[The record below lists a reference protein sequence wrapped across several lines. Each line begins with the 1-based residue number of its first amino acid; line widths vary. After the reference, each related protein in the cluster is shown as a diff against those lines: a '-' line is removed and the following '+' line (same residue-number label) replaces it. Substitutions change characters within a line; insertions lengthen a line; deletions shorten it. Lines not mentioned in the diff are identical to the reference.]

1 MPFVLLSLAAV
12 ALAAGLIVLWLDQRQ
27 RAALSAGDPADNAA
41 TDTADD
47 AAVDPAAPESVA
59 DGVADS
65 AAADATHDASNPE
78 PEVVQESEFTPEPEP
93 VVEHHPEPS
102 DEPVAEPKEPEE
114 TEETKE
120 PAAEPEDFT
129 EPQAA
134 APSFAARAERAKYF
148 VPGSARRERKAFGQQ
163 RGWEYAKHD
172 SYLADEWSRGAAA
185 RGQEPRD
192 IVAGNFRGHE
202 TLLFDMG
209 TIPVMAMRT
218 GAASDI
224 VVDFRRAGEKRPGE
238 TVDNSSEDLVY
249 VREEEGFEV
258 FASDAGVGQRL
269 IDPRVSA
276 ALHRLPAA
284 VTAVW
289 MEGEWV
295 LAQTT
300 KHARSAEWEELLEP
314 LALLADAARVLPPR
328 SEATQVLRVDELD
341 PSRDIPQPP
350 QPEPTGPTAVPDRDD
365 SLDAP
370 TIQRPTEPV
379 VMPSR
384 STSEARGTIDHSS
397 LGADEVDAIAD
408 GHERPT
414 HENNQ
419 ARLPRRFDGGSSIF
433 D

>member
-1 MPFVLLSLAAV
+1 MPFVLLSLAAL

-27 RAALSAGDPADNAA
+27 RAAHSAGDAA
-41 TDTADD
+41 TDTVTDTDASADVIATDSADGAAD
-47 AAVDPAAPESVA
+47 AAAPESAEPEAEPVHA
-59 DGVADS
+59 EE
-65 AAADATHDASNPE
+65 PE
-78 PEVVQESEFTPEPEP
+78 PTVEPAIATEPETTPEPE
-93 VVEHHPEPS
+93 
-102 DEPVAEPKEPEE
+102 AEPAVEASA
-114 TEETKE
+114 E
-120 PAAEPEDFT
+120 PAPAH
-129 EPQAA
+129 
-134 APSFAARAERAKYF
+134 SFAERAERARHL

-163 RGWEYAKHD
+163 RGWEYIKHD
-172 SYLADEWSRGAAA
+172 SYLADEWTRGAAA

-192 IVAGNFRGHE
+192 IVAGSVRGHE

-209 TIPVMAMRT
+209 SIPVMAMRT

-224 VVDFRRAGEKRPGE
+224 VVDFRRAGEE
-238 TVDNSSEDLVY
+238 AENHSEDLVY

-258 FASDAGVGQRL
+258 FATDAGVGQRL
-269 IDPRVSA
+269 IDARVTD
-276 ALHRLPAA
+276 ALSRLPAE

-289 MEGEWV
+289 MEGEWA

-300 KHARSAEWEELLEP
+300 RQARSAEWEALLEP
-314 LALLADAARVLPPR
+314 LATLADSARVLPPR
-328 SEATQVLRVDELD
+328 SEAAQVLRVDELD
-341 PSRDIPQPP
+341 PSRDIPEPP

-365 SLDAP
+365 SLDTP

-384 STSEARGTIDHSS
+384 TTSEARGTIDHSS

-408 GHERPT
+408 GHEHPAP
-414 HENNQ
+414 ENNQ

>member
-1 MPFVLLSLAAV
+1 MMPFVLLSLAAL

-27 RAALSAGDPADNAA
+27 RAAHSAGDAA
-41 TDTADD
+41 TDTVTDTDASADVIATDSADGAAD
-47 AAVDPAAPESVA
+47 AAAPESA
-59 DGVADS
+59 
-65 AAADATHDASNPE
+65 
-78 PEVVQESEFTPEPEP
+78 
-93 VVEHHPEPS
+93 
-102 DEPVAEPKEPEE
+102 EPVAEPVHAEEPEP
-114 TEETKE
+114 TVE
-120 PAAEPEDFT
+120 PAVATEPEPGPESEAEQAVEAT
-129 EPQAA
+129 PEP
-134 APSFAARAERAKYF
+134 APAHSFAERAERARHL

-163 RGWEYAKHD
+163 RGWEYIKHD
-172 SYLADEWSRGAAA
+172 SYLADEWTRGAAA

-192 IVAGNFRGHE
+192 IVAGSVRGHE

-209 TIPVMAMRT
+209 SIPVMAMRT

-224 VVDFRRAGEKRPGE
+224 VVDFRRAGEE
-238 TVDNSSEDLVY
+238 AENHSEDLVY

-258 FASDAGVGQRL
+258 FATDAGVGQRL
-269 IDPRVSA
+269 IDARVTD
-276 ALHRLPAA
+276 ALRRLPAE

-289 MEGEWV
+289 MEGEWA

-300 KHARSAEWEELLEP
+300 RQARSAEWEALLEP
-314 LALLADAARVLPPR
+314 LATLADSARVLPPR
-328 SEATQVLRVDELD
+328 SEAAQVLRVDELD
-341 PSRDIPQPP
+341 PSRDIPEPP

-365 SLDAP
+365 SLDTP

-384 STSEARGTIDHSS
+384 TTSEARGTIDHSS

-408 GHERPT
+408 GHEHPAP
-414 HENNQ
+414 ENNQ

>member
-12 ALAAGLIVLWLDQRQ
+12 ALVAGLIVLWLDQRQ
-27 RAALSAGDPADNAA
+27 RRAALSAGDPADSAVA
-41 TDTADD
+41 DTADD
-47 AAVDPAAPESVA
+47 AAVDAEPVVS
-59 DGVADS
+59 
-65 AAADATHDASNPE
+65 TPE
-78 PEVVQESEFTPEPEP
+78 PEVVQEPESTAEPEP
-93 VVEHHPEPS
+93 VVEYNPEPS
-102 DEPVAEPKEPEE
+102 DEPVAEPNEPKEPEE
-114 TEETKE
+114 LT
-120 PAAEPEDFT
+120 AEPNELT

-134 APSFAARAERAKYF
+134 APSFAERAERAKYF

-224 VVDFRRAGEKRPGE
+224 VVDFRRAGE

-269 IDPRVSA
+269 IDPRVST
-276 ALHRLPAA
+276 ALHRLPTA

-314 LALLADAARVLPPR
+314 LSLLADAARVLPPR

-408 GHERPT
+408 GREHPT
-414 HENNQ
+414 PEDNQ

>member
-1 MPFVLLSLAAV
+1 MMPFVLLSLAAL

-27 RAALSAGDPADNAA
+27 RAAHSAGDAA
-41 TDTADD
+41 PDTLTDTGASADAIAADSADGAAD
-47 AAVDPAAPESVA
+47 AAAPE
-59 DGVADS
+59 
-65 AAADATHDASNPE
+65 AAEPE
-78 PEVVQESEFTPEPEP
+78 PAEPEATAEAYSEPEAEPVHAEEPEPTVEPAIATEPETTPEPE
-93 VVEHHPEPS
+93 
-102 DEPVAEPKEPEE
+102 AEPAVEASA
-114 TEETKE
+114 E
-120 PAAEPEDFT
+120 PAPAH
-129 EPQAA
+129 
-134 APSFAARAERAKYF
+134 SFAERAERARHL

-163 RGWEYAKHD
+163 RGWEYIKHD
-172 SYLADEWSRGAAA
+172 SYLADEWTRGAAA

-192 IVAGNFRGHE
+192 IVAGSVRGHE

-209 TIPVMAMRT
+209 SIPVMAMRT

-224 VVDFRRAGEKRPGE
+224 VVDFRRAGEE
-238 TVDNSSEDLVY
+238 AENHSEDLVY

-258 FASDAGVGQRL
+258 FATDAGVGQRL
-269 IDPRVSA
+269 IDARVTD
-276 ALHRLPAA
+276 ALRRLPAE

-289 MEGEWV
+289 MEGEWA

-300 KHARSAEWEELLEP
+300 RQARSAEWEALLEP
-314 LALLADAARVLPPR
+314 LATLADSARVLPPR
-328 SEATQVLRVDELD
+328 SEAAQVLRVDELD
-341 PSRDIPQPP
+341 PSRDIPEPP

-365 SLDAP
+365 SLDTP

-384 STSEARGTIDHSS
+384 TTSEARGTIDHSS

-408 GHERPT
+408 GHEHPAP
-414 HENNQ
+414 ENNQ

>member
-12 ALAAGLIVLWLDQRQ
+12 ALVAGLIVLWLDQRQ
-27 RAALSAGDPADNAA
+27 RAALSAGDPADSAVA
-41 TDTADD
+41 DTADD
-47 AAVDPAAPESVA
+47 AAVDAEPVVS
-59 DGVADS
+59 
-65 AAADATHDASNPE
+65 TPE
-78 PEVVQESEFTPEPEP
+78 PEVVQEPESTAEPEP
-93 VVEHHPEPS
+93 VVEYNPEPS
-102 DEPVAEPKEPEE
+102 DEPVAEPNEPKEPEE
-114 TEETKE
+114 LT
-120 PAAEPEDFT
+120 AEPNELT

-134 APSFAARAERAKYF
+134 APSFAERAERAKYF

-224 VVDFRRAGEKRPGE
+224 VVDFRRAGE

-269 IDPRVSA
+269 IDPRVST
-276 ALHRLPAA
+276 ALHRLPTA

-314 LALLADAARVLPPR
+314 LSLLADAARVLPPR

-408 GHERPT
+408 GREHPT
-414 HENNQ
+414 PEDNQ

>member
-41 TDTADD
+41 ADTADD
-47 AAVDPAAPESVA
+47 AAADTAGNAAVDA
-59 DGVADS
+59 
-65 AAADATHDASNPE
+65 E
-78 PEVVQESEFTPEPEP
+78 PVVSTPEPELTAEPEP
-93 VVEHHPEPS
+93 VAEHNVEPS
-102 DEPVAEPKEPEE
+102 DEPVAEPNEPEE
-114 TEETKE
+114 PEELT
-120 PAAEPEDFT
+120 AEPNELT

-134 APSFAARAERAKYF
+134 SRSFAERAERAKYF

-185 RGQEPRD
+185 RGQEPR
-192 IVAGNFRGHE
+192 
-202 TLLFDMG
+202 G

-224 VVDFRRAGEKRPGE
+224 VVDFRRAGE
-238 TVDNSSEDLVY
+238 TVDNPSEDLVY

-300 KHARSAEWEELLEP
+300 KHARSAEWEEMLEP

-370 TIQRPTEPV
+370 TIQRPAEPV

-408 GHERPT
+408 GREHPT

>member
-1 MPFVLLSLAAV
+1 MMPFVLLSLAAL

-27 RAALSAGDPADNAA
+27 RAAHSAGDAA
-41 TDTADD
+41 TDTVTDTDASADVIATDSADGAAD
-47 AAVDPAAPESVA
+47 AAAPESAEPEAEPVHA
-59 DGVADS
+59 EE
-65 AAADATHDASNPE
+65 PE
-78 PEVVQESEFTPEPEP
+78 PTVEPAIATEPETTPEPE
-93 VVEHHPEPS
+93 
-102 DEPVAEPKEPEE
+102 AEPAVEASA
-114 TEETKE
+114 E
-120 PAAEPEDFT
+120 PAPAH
-129 EPQAA
+129 
-134 APSFAARAERAKYF
+134 SFAERAERARHL

-163 RGWEYAKHD
+163 RGWEYIKHD
-172 SYLADEWSRGAAA
+172 SYLADEWTRGAAA

-192 IVAGNFRGHE
+192 IVAGSVRGHE

-209 TIPVMAMRT
+209 SIPVMAMRT

-224 VVDFRRAGEKRPGE
+224 VVDFRRAGEE
-238 TVDNSSEDLVY
+238 AENHSEDLVY

-258 FASDAGVGQRL
+258 FATDAGVGQRL
-269 IDPRVSA
+269 IDARVTD
-276 ALHRLPAA
+276 ALRRLPAE

-289 MEGEWV
+289 MEGEWA

-300 KHARSAEWEELLEP
+300 RQARSAEWEALLEP
-314 LALLADAARVLPPR
+314 LATLADSARVLPPR
-328 SEATQVLRVDELD
+328 SEAAQVLRVDELD
-341 PSRDIPQPP
+341 PSRDIPEPP

-365 SLDAP
+365 SLDTP

-384 STSEARGTIDHSS
+384 TTSEARGTIDHSS

-408 GHERPT
+408 GHEHPAP
-414 HENNQ
+414 ENNQ

>member
-1 MPFVLLSLAAV
+1 MPFVLLSLAAL

-27 RAALSAGDPADNAA
+27 RAAHSAGDAA
-41 TDTADD
+41 TDTVTDTDASADVIATDSADGAAD
-47 AAVDPAAPESVA
+47 AAAPESAEPEAEPVHA
-59 DGVADS
+59 EE
-65 AAADATHDASNPE
+65 PE
-78 PEVVQESEFTPEPEP
+78 PTVEPAIATEPETTPEPE
-93 VVEHHPEPS
+93 
-102 DEPVAEPKEPEE
+102 AEPAVEASA
-114 TEETKE
+114 E
-120 PAAEPEDFT
+120 PAPAH
-129 EPQAA
+129 
-134 APSFAARAERAKYF
+134 SFAERAERARHL

-163 RGWEYAKHD
+163 RGWEYIKHD
-172 SYLADEWSRGAAA
+172 SYLADEWTRGAAA

-192 IVAGNFRGHE
+192 IVAGSVRGHE

-209 TIPVMAMRT
+209 SIPVMAMRT

-224 VVDFRRAGEKRPGE
+224 VVDFRRAGEE
-238 TVDNSSEDLVY
+238 AENHSEDLVY

-258 FASDAGVGQRL
+258 FATDAGVGQRL
-269 IDPRVSA
+269 IDARVTD
-276 ALHRLPAA
+276 ALSRLPAE

-289 MEGEWV
+289 MEGEWA

-300 KHARSAEWEELLEP
+300 RQARSAEWEELLEP
-314 LALLADAARVLPPR
+314 LATLADSARVLPPR
-328 SEATQVLRVDELD
+328 SEAAQVLRVDELD
-341 PSRDIPQPP
+341 PSRDIPEPP

-365 SLDAP
+365 SLDTP

-384 STSEARGTIDHSS
+384 TTSEARGTIDHSS

-408 GHERPT
+408 GHEHPAP
-414 HENNQ
+414 ENNQ

>member
-12 ALAAGLIVLWLDQRQ
+12 ALVAGLIVLWLDQRQ
-27 RAALSAGDPADNAA
+27 RATLSADENVADEPTAA
-41 TDTADD
+41 EDT
-47 AAVDPAAPESVA
+47 AAPELT
-59 DGVADS
+59 ADS
-65 AAADATHDASNPE
+65 PAEPALAEDPEPAPEPDIITEAESE
-78 PEVVQESEFTPEPEP
+78 PEVEP
-93 VVEHHPEPS
+93 VTEPTA
-102 DEPVAEPKEPEE
+102 DAAE
-114 TEETKE
+114 E
-120 PAAEPEDFT
+120 PAAEPIEEPATESDEPA
-129 EPQAA
+129 EPQPA
-134 APSFAARAERAKYF
+134 APSFAERAERAKYL

-163 RGWEYAKHD
+163 RGWEYLKHD
-172 SYLADEWSRGAAA
+172 SYLADEWTRGAAA
-185 RGQEPRD
+185 RGYEPRD
-192 IVAGNFRGHE
+192 IVAGTVRGHE

-209 TIPVMAMRT
+209 AIPVMAMRT

-224 VVDFRRAGEKRPGE
+224 VVDFRRAGEE
-238 TVDNSSEDLVY
+238 IENLSEDLLY

-258 FASDAGVGQRL
+258 FASDAGVGQRF
-269 IDPRVSA
+269 IDTRVST
-276 ALHRLPAA
+276 ALNHLPAA

-289 MEGEWV
+289 LEGEWV

-300 KHARSAEWEELLEP
+300 RQARSAEWEELLEP
-314 LALLADAARVLPPR
+314 LSLLADSARVLPPR
-328 SEATQVLRVDELD
+328 SEAAQVLRVDELD
-341 PSRDIPQPP
+341 PSRDIPEPP

-365 SLDAP
+365 SLNAP

-384 STSEARGTIDHSS
+384 TTSEARGTIDHSS

>member
-27 RAALSAGDPADNAA
+27 RAALSADENVADETTTAA
-41 TDTADD
+41 DT
-47 AAVDPAAPESVA
+47 AAPELT
-59 DGVADS
+59 ADS
-65 AAADATHDASNPE
+65 PSESALAEEPE
-78 PEVVQESEFTPEPEP
+78 PAPEPDIITEPEPEP
-93 VVEHHPEPS
+93 VAEP
-102 DEPVAEPKEPEE
+102 DPVAEPATEPTADAAE
-114 TEETKE
+114 E
-120 PAAEPEDFT
+120 PAAAEPSEEPAA

-134 APSFAARAERAKYF
+134 APSFAERAERAKYL

-163 RGWEYAKHD
+163 RGWEYLKHD
-172 SYLADEWSRGAAA
+172 SYLADEWTRGAAA
-185 RGQEPRD
+185 RGHEPRD
-192 IVAGNFRGHE
+192 IVAGTVRGHE

-209 TIPVMAMRT
+209 AIPVMAMRT

-224 VVDFRRAGEKRPGE
+224 VVDFRRAGEE
-238 TVDNSSEDLVY
+238 IENLSEDLLY

-258 FASDAGVGQRL
+258 FSSDAGVGQRF
-269 IDPRVSA
+269 IDTRVST
-276 ALHRLPAA
+276 ALNHLPAA

-289 MEGEWV
+289 LEGEWV

-300 KHARSAEWEELLEP
+300 RQTRSAEWEELLEP
-314 LALLADAARVLPPR
+314 LSLLADAARVLPPR
-328 SEATQVLRVDELD
+328 SEAAQVLRVDELD
-341 PSRDIPQPP
+341 PSRDIPEPP

-384 STSEARGTIDHSS
+384 TTSEARGTIDHSS

>member
-1 MPFVLLSLAAV
+1 M
-12 ALAAGLIVLWLDQRQ
+12 
-27 RAALSAGDPADNAA
+27 
-41 TDTADD
+41 
-47 AAVDPAAPESVA
+47 
-59 DGVADS
+59 
-65 AAADATHDASNPE
+65 
-78 PEVVQESEFTPEPEP
+78 
-93 VVEHHPEPS
+93 
-102 DEPVAEPKEPEE
+102 
-114 TEETKE
+114 
-120 PAAEPEDFT
+120 
-129 EPQAA
+129 
-134 APSFAARAERAKYF
+134 
-148 VPGSARRERKAFGQQ
+148 PGSARRERKAFGQQ

-192 IVAGNFRGHE
+192 IVAGNFRNHE

-224 VVDFRRAGEKRPGE
+224 VVDFRRAGEKRAGE

-276 ALHRLPAA
+276 ALHRLPTA

-408 GHERPT
+408 GREHPT
-414 HENNQ
+414 PEDNQ

>member
-1 MPFVLLSLAAV
+1 MMPFVLLSLAAL

-27 RAALSAGDPADNAA
+27 RAAHSAGDAA
-41 TDTADD
+41 TDTVTDTDASADVIATDSADGAAD
-47 AAVDPAAPESVA
+47 AAAPESAEPEAEPVLA
-59 DGVADS
+59 EE
-65 AAADATHDASNPE
+65 PE
-78 PEVVQESEFTPEPEP
+78 PTVEPAIASEPETTPEPE
-93 VVEHHPEPS
+93 
-102 DEPVAEPKEPEE
+102 AEPAVEASA
-114 TEETKE
+114 E
-120 PAAEPEDFT
+120 PAPAH
-129 EPQAA
+129 
-134 APSFAARAERAKYF
+134 SFAERAERARHL

-163 RGWEYAKHD
+163 RGWEYIKHD
-172 SYLADEWSRGAAA
+172 SYLADEWTRGAAA

-192 IVAGNFRGHE
+192 IVAGSVRGHE

-209 TIPVMAMRT
+209 SIPVMAMRT

-224 VVDFRRAGEKRPGE
+224 VVDFRRAGEE
-238 TVDNSSEDLVY
+238 AENHSEDLVY

-258 FASDAGVGQRL
+258 FATDAGVGQRL
-269 IDPRVSA
+269 IDARVTD
-276 ALHRLPAA
+276 ALSRLPAE

-289 MEGEWV
+289 MEGEWA

-300 KHARSAEWEELLEP
+300 RQARSAEWEELLEP
-314 LALLADAARVLPPR
+314 LATLADSARVLPPR
-328 SEATQVLRVDELD
+328 SEAAQVLRVDELD
-341 PSRDIPQPP
+341 PSRDIPEPP

-365 SLDAP
+365 SLDTP

-384 STSEARGTIDHSS
+384 TTSEARGTIDHSS

-408 GHERPT
+408 GHEHPAP
-414 HENNQ
+414 ENNQ

>member
-1 MPFVLLSLAAV
+1 MMPFVLLSLAAL

-27 RAALSAGDPADNAA
+27 RAAHSAGDAA
-41 TDTADD
+41 TDTVTDTDASADVIATDSADGAAD
-47 AAVDPAAPESVA
+47 AAAPESAEPEAEPVHA
-59 DGVADS
+59 EE
-65 AAADATHDASNPE
+65 PE
-78 PEVVQESEFTPEPEP
+78 PTVEPAIATEPETTPEPE
-93 VVEHHPEPS
+93 
-102 DEPVAEPKEPEE
+102 AEPAVEASA
-114 TEETKE
+114 E
-120 PAAEPEDFT
+120 PAPAH
-129 EPQAA
+129 
-134 APSFAARAERAKYF
+134 SFAERAERARHL

-163 RGWEYAKHD
+163 RGWEYIKHD
-172 SYLADEWSRGAAA
+172 SYLADEWTRGAAA

-192 IVAGNFRGHE
+192 IVAGSVRGHE

-209 TIPVMAMRT
+209 SIPVMAMRT

-224 VVDFRRAGEKRPGE
+224 VVDFRRAGEE
-238 TVDNSSEDLVY
+238 AENHSEDLVY

-258 FASDAGVGQRL
+258 FATDAGVGQRL
-269 IDPRVSA
+269 IDARVTD
-276 ALHRLPAA
+276 ALSRLPAE

-289 MEGEWV
+289 MEGEWA

-300 KHARSAEWEELLEP
+300 RQARSAEWEALLEP
-314 LALLADAARVLPPR
+314 LATLADSARVLPPR
-328 SEATQVLRVDELD
+328 SEAAQVLRVDELD
-341 PSRDIPQPP
+341 PSRDIPEPP

-365 SLDAP
+365 SLDTP

-384 STSEARGTIDHSS
+384 TTSEARGTIDHSS

-408 GHERPT
+408 GHEHPAP
-414 HENNQ
+414 ENNQ

>member
-12 ALAAGLIVLWLDQRQ
+12 ALAAGLIVLWLDHRQ
-27 RAALSAGDPADNAA
+27 RAALSADETTTAAD
-41 TDTADD
+41 T
-47 AAVDPAAPESVA
+47 AAPELT
-59 DGVADS
+59 ADS
-65 AAADATHDASNPE
+65 PSEPALAEEPE
-78 PEVVQESEFTPEPEP
+78 PAPEPDIITEPEPEP
-93 VVEHHPEPS
+93 VAEP
-102 DEPVAEPKEPEE
+102 DPVAEPATEPTADAAE
-114 TEETKE
+114 E
-120 PAAEPEDFT
+120 PAAAEPSEEPAA

-134 APSFAARAERAKYF
+134 APSFAERAERAKYL

-163 RGWEYAKHD
+163 RGWEYLKHD
-172 SYLADEWSRGAAA
+172 SYLADEWTRGAAA
-185 RGQEPRD
+185 RGHEPRD
-192 IVAGNFRGHE
+192 IVAGTVRGHE

-209 TIPVMAMRT
+209 AIPVMAMRS

-224 VVDFRRAGEKRPGE
+224 VVDFRRAGEE
-238 TVDNSSEDLVY
+238 IENLSEDLLY

-258 FASDAGVGQRL
+258 FSSDAGVGQRF
-269 IDPRVSA
+269 IDTRVST
-276 ALHRLPAA
+276 ALNHLPAA

-289 MEGEWV
+289 LEGEWV

-300 KHARSAEWEELLEP
+300 RQARSAEWEELLEP
-314 LALLADAARVLPPR
+314 LSLLADAARVLPPR
-328 SEATQVLRVDELD
+328 SEAAQVLRVDELD
-341 PSRDIPQPP
+341 PSRDIPEPP

-384 STSEARGTIDHSS
+384 TTSEARGTIDHSS

>member
-1 MPFVLLSLAAV
+1 MMPFVLLSLAAL
-12 ALAAGLIVLWLDQRQ
+12 ALAAGVIVLWLDQRH
-27 RAALSAGDPADNAA
+27 RAAHSADDAA
-41 TDTADD
+41 TDTVTDTDASADAI
-47 AAVDPAAPESVA
+47 AADSADGAAPE
-59 DGVADS
+59 
-65 AAADATHDASNPE
+65 AAQPEAAQPEATE
-78 PEVVQESEFTPEPEP
+78 PELEPELAEEPEP
-93 VVEHHPEPS
+93 TV
-102 DEPVAEPKEPEE
+102 EPVI
-114 TEETKE
+114 
-120 PAAEPEDFT
+120 AAEPET
-129 EPQAA
+129 APEPEAEQAVEETPEP
-134 APSFAARAERAKYF
+134 APAHSFAERAERARHL

-163 RGWEYAKHD
+163 HGWEYIKHD
-172 SYLADEWSRGAAA
+172 SYLADEWTRGAAA

-192 IVAGNFRGHE
+192 IVVGSVRGHE

-209 TIPVMAMRT
+209 STPVMAMRT

-224 VVDFRRAGEKRPGE
+224 VVDFRRAGEEAENR
-238 TVDNSSEDLVY
+238 SEDLVY

-258 FASDAGVGQRL
+258 FATDAGVGQRL
-269 IDPRVSA
+269 IDARVTD
-276 ALHRLPAA
+276 ALSRLPAA

-289 MEGEWV
+289 MEGEWA

-300 KHARSAEWEELLEP
+300 RQARSAEWEALLEP
-314 LALLADAARVLPPR
+314 LATLADSARVLPPR

-365 SLDAP
+365 SLDTP

-384 STSEARGTIDHSS
+384 TTSEARGTIDHSS

>member
-12 ALAAGLIVLWLDQRQ
+12 ALAAGLIVLWLDKRQ
-27 RAALSAGDPADNAA
+27 RTALSADENVAAAADGDEAIDTAAPASAA
-41 TDTADD
+41 EDAAGPTDTA
-47 AAVDPAAPESVA
+47 ALNAEPAA
-59 DGVADS
+59 S
-65 AAADATHDASNPE
+65 APE
-78 PEVVQESEFTPEPEP
+78 PELEQEPELIT
-93 VVEHHPEPS
+93 EP
-102 DEPVAEPKEPEE
+102 EPVAEPTME
-114 TEETKE
+114 TSEE
-120 PAAEPEDFT
+120 PATDEDEPAEAQP
-129 EPQAA
+129 A
-134 APSFAARAERAKYF
+134 APSFAQRAERTKYF

-163 RGWEYAKHD
+163 RGWEYVKHD
-172 SYLADEWSRGAAA
+172 SYLADEWTRGAAA
-185 RGQEPRD
+185 RGHEPRD
-192 IVAGNFRGHE
+192 IVAGTVHGHE

-209 TIPVMAMRT
+209 AIPVMAMRT

-224 VVDFRRAGEKRPGE
+224 VVDFRRAGEE
-238 TVDNSSEDLVY
+238 MENVSEDLLY
-249 VREEEGFEV
+249 VREQEGFEV
-258 FASDAGVGQRL
+258 FASDAGVGQRF
-269 IDPRVSA
+269 IDARVSA
-276 ALHRLPAA
+276 ALSHLPAE

-300 KHARSAEWEELLEP
+300 RQARSAEWEELLEP
-314 LALLADAARVLPPR
+314 LSLLADSARVLPPR

-350 QPEPTGPTAVPDRDD
+350 QPEPTGPTVVPDRDA

-384 STSEARGTIDHSS
+384 TTSEARGTVDHSS

>member
-1 MPFVLLSLAAV
+1 MMPFVLLSLAAL

-27 RAALSAGDPADNAA
+27 RAAHSAGDAA
-41 TDTADD
+41 TDTVTDTDASADVIATDSADGAAD
-47 AAVDPAAPESVA
+47 AAAPESAEPEAEPVHA
-59 DGVADS
+59 EE
-65 AAADATHDASNPE
+65 PE
-78 PEVVQESEFTPEPEP
+78 PTVEPAIATELETTPEPE
-93 VVEHHPEPS
+93 
-102 DEPVAEPKEPEE
+102 AEPAVEASA
-114 TEETKE
+114 E
-120 PAAEPEDFT
+120 PAPAH
-129 EPQAA
+129 
-134 APSFAARAERAKYF
+134 SFAERAERARHL

-163 RGWEYAKHD
+163 RGWEYIKHD
-172 SYLADEWSRGAAA
+172 SYLADEWTRGAAA

-192 IVAGNFRGHE
+192 IVAGSVRGHE

-209 TIPVMAMRT
+209 SIPVMAMRT

-224 VVDFRRAGEKRPGE
+224 VVDFRRAGEE
-238 TVDNSSEDLVY
+238 AENHSEDLVY

-258 FASDAGVGQRL
+258 FATDAGVGQRL
-269 IDPRVSA
+269 IDARVID
-276 ALHRLPAA
+276 ALSRLPAA

-289 MEGEWV
+289 MEGEWA

-300 KHARSAEWEELLEP
+300 RQARSVEWEALLEP
-314 LALLADAARVLPPR
+314 LATLADSARVLPPR
-328 SEATQVLRVDELD
+328 SEAAQVLRVDELD
-341 PSRDIPQPP
+341 PSRDIPEPP

-365 SLDAP
+365 SFDTP

-384 STSEARGTIDHSS
+384 TTSEARGTIDHSS

-408 GHERPT
+408 GHEHPAP
-414 HENNQ
+414 ENNQ

>member
-47 AAVDPAAPESVA
+47 AAVDAKPVA
-59 DGVADS
+59 S
-65 AAADATHDASNPE
+65 
-78 PEVVQESEFTPEPEP
+78 TPEPELTA
-93 VVEHHPEPS
+93 EPEPVAEHNVEPF
-102 DEPVAEPKEPEE
+102 DEPVAEPNEPEE
-114 TEETKE
+114 PE
-120 PAAEPEDFT
+120 EPEELTAESNELT

-134 APSFAARAERAKYF
+134 ARSFAERAERAKYF

-192 IVAGNFRGHE
+192 IVAGNFRNHE

-224 VVDFRRAGEKRPGE
+224 VVDFRRAGEKRAGE

-276 ALHRLPAA
+276 ALHRLPTA

-408 GHERPT
+408 GREHPT
-414 HENNQ
+414 PEDNQ

>member
-12 ALAAGLIVLWLDQRQ
+12 ALVAGLIVLWLDHRQ
-27 RAALSAGDPADNAA
+27 RAALSADETTTAAD
-41 TDTADD
+41 T
-47 AAVDPAAPESVA
+47 AAPELTP
-59 DGVADS
+59 DS
-65 AAADATHDASNPE
+65 PSEPALAEEPE
-78 PEVVQESEFTPEPEP
+78 PAPEPDIITEPEPEP
-93 VVEHHPEPS
+93 V
-102 DEPVAEPKEPEE
+102 AEPATEPTADAAE
-114 TEETKE
+114 E
-120 PAAEPEDFT
+120 PAAAEPSEEPAA

-134 APSFAARAERAKYF
+134 APSFAERAERAKYL

-163 RGWEYAKHD
+163 RGWEYLKHD
-172 SYLADEWSRGAAA
+172 SYLADEWTRGAAA
-185 RGQEPRD
+185 RGHEPRD
-192 IVAGNFRGHE
+192 IVAGTVRGHE

-209 TIPVMAMRT
+209 AIPVMAMRT

-224 VVDFRRAGEKRPGE
+224 VVDFRRAGEE
-238 TVDNSSEDLVY
+238 IENLSEDLLY

-258 FASDAGVGQRL
+258 FASDAGVGQRF
-269 IDPRVSA
+269 IDTRVST
-276 ALHRLPAA
+276 ALNHLPAA

-289 MEGEWV
+289 LEGEWV

-300 KHARSAEWEELLEP
+300 RQARSAEWEELLEP
-314 LALLADAARVLPPR
+314 LSLLADAARVLPPR
-328 SEATQVLRVDELD
+328 SEAAQVLRVDELD
-341 PSRDIPQPP
+341 PSRDIPEPP

-384 STSEARGTIDHSS
+384 TTSEARGTIDHSS

>member
-12 ALAAGLIVLWLDQRQ
+12 ALVAGLIVLWLDQRQ
-27 RAALSAGDPADNAA
+27 RAAFSAGDPADNAA
-41 TDTADD
+41 ADPADD
-47 AAVDPAAPESVA
+47 AATDTAGNAAVDAEPVA
-59 DGVADS
+59 S
-65 AAADATHDASNPE
+65 
-78 PEVVQESEFTPEPEP
+78 TPEPELTAEPEP
-93 VVEHHPEPS
+93 VAEHNVEPS
-102 DEPVAEPKEPEE
+102 DEPVAEPNEPEE
-114 TEETKE
+114 PEEPEELT
-120 PAAEPEDFT
+120 AEPNELT

-134 APSFAARAERAKYF
+134 ARSFAERAERAKYF

-192 IVAGNFRGHE
+192 IVAGNFRNHE

-224 VVDFRRAGEKRPGE
+224 VVDFRRVGE
-238 TVDNSSEDLVY
+238 TVDNPSEDLVY

>member
-12 ALAAGLIVLWLDQRQ
+12 ALVAGLIVLWLDQRQ
-27 RAALSAGDPADNAA
+27 RAAHAADEN
-41 TDTADD
+41 
-47 AAVDPAAPESVA
+47 VA
-59 DGVADS
+59 DEPT
-65 AAADATHDASNPE
+65 AAADTAESELTADSPSEPALGEEPALAEDPE
-78 PEVVQESEFTPEPEP
+78 PAPEPDPITEPEPEP
-93 VVEHHPEPS
+93 V
-102 DEPVAEPKEPEE
+102 A
-114 TEETKE
+114 E
-120 PAAEPEDFT
+120 PAAEPTADAAEEPAAEPIAEAAA

-134 APSFAARAERAKYF
+134 APSFAERAERAKYF

-185 RGQEPRD
+185 HGQEPRD
-192 IVAGNFRGHE
+192 IVAGTVHGHE

-224 VVDFRRAGEKRPGE
+224 VVDFRRAGE
-238 TVDNSSEDLVY
+238 TVDNPSEDLVY
-249 VREEEGFEV
+249 VRDEEGFEV

-284 VTAVW
+284 VTAAW

-350 QPEPTGPTAVPDRDD
+350 QPEPTGPTAVPDRDE
-365 SLDAP
+365 SLGAP

-384 STSEARGTIDHSS
+384 STSEARGTLDHSS

-408 GHERPT
+408 GREHPT
-414 HENNQ
+414 PEDNQ

>member
-1 MPFVLLSLAAV
+1 MMPFVLLSLAAL

-27 RAALSAGDPADNAA
+27 RAAHSAGDAA
-41 TDTADD
+41 TDTVTDTDASADVIATDSADGAAD
-47 AAVDPAAPESVA
+47 AAAPESA
-59 DGVADS
+59 
-65 AAADATHDASNPE
+65 E
-78 PEVVQESEFTPEPEP
+78 PEAEPVHTEEPEP
-93 VVEHHPEPS
+93 TVEPVIASEPEP
-102 DEPVAEPKEPEE
+102 APESE
-114 TEETKE
+114 SE
-120 PAAEPEDFT
+120 PAVEAST
-129 EPQAA
+129 EP
-134 APSFAARAERAKYF
+134 APAHSFAERAERARHL

-163 RGWEYAKHD
+163 RGWEYIKHD
-172 SYLADEWSRGAAA
+172 SYLADEWTRGAAA

-192 IVAGNFRGHE
+192 IVAGSVRGHE

-209 TIPVMAMRT
+209 SIPVMAMRT

-224 VVDFRRAGEKRPGE
+224 VVDFRRAGEE
-238 TVDNSSEDLVY
+238 AENHSEDLVY

-258 FASDAGVGQRL
+258 FATDAGVGQRL
-269 IDPRVSA
+269 IDARVTD
-276 ALHRLPAA
+276 ALSRLPAE

-289 MEGEWV
+289 MEGEWA

-300 KHARSAEWEELLEP
+300 RQARSAEWEELLEP
-314 LALLADAARVLPPR
+314 LATLADSARVLPPR
-328 SEATQVLRVDELD
+328 SEAAQVLRVDELD
-341 PSRDIPQPP
+341 PSRDIPEPP

-365 SLDAP
+365 SLDTP

-384 STSEARGTIDHSS
+384 TTSEARGTIDHSS

-408 GHERPT
+408 GHEHPAP
-414 HENNQ
+414 ENNQ

>member
-47 AAVDPAAPESVA
+47 AAVDAKPVA
-59 DGVADS
+59 S
-65 AAADATHDASNPE
+65 
-78 PEVVQESEFTPEPEP
+78 TPEPELTA
-93 VVEHHPEPS
+93 EP
-102 DEPVAEPKEPEE
+102 EPVAEHNVEPFDEPGAEPNEPEE
-114 TEETKE
+114 PE
-120 PAAEPEDFT
+120 EPEELTAESNELT

-134 APSFAARAERAKYF
+134 ARSFAERAERAKYF

-192 IVAGNFRGHE
+192 IVAGNFRNHE

-224 VVDFRRAGEKRPGE
+224 VVDFRRAGEKRAGE

-276 ALHRLPAA
+276 ALHRLPTA

-408 GHERPT
+408 GREHPT
-414 HENNQ
+414 PEDNQ

>member
-1 MPFVLLSLAAV
+1 MMPFVLLSLAAL

-27 RAALSAGDPADNAA
+27 RAAHSAGDAA
-41 TDTADD
+41 TDTVTDTDASADVIATDSADGAAD
-47 AAVDPAAPESVA
+47 AAAPESA
-59 DGVADS
+59 
-65 AAADATHDASNPE
+65 
-78 PEVVQESEFTPEPEP
+78 
-93 VVEHHPEPS
+93 
-102 DEPVAEPKEPEE
+102 EPVAEPVHAEEPEP
-114 TEETKE
+114 TVE
-120 PAAEPEDFT
+120 PAIATEPETTPEPEAEPAVEASA
-129 EPQAA
+129 EP
-134 APSFAARAERAKYF
+134 APAHSFAERAERARHL

-163 RGWEYAKHD
+163 RGWEYIKHD
-172 SYLADEWSRGAAA
+172 SYLADEWTRGAAA

-192 IVAGNFRGHE
+192 IVAGSVRGHE

-209 TIPVMAMRT
+209 SIPVMAMRT

-224 VVDFRRAGEKRPGE
+224 VVDFRRAGEE
-238 TVDNSSEDLVY
+238 AENHSEDLVY

-258 FASDAGVGQRL
+258 FATDAGVGQRL
-269 IDPRVSA
+269 IDARVTD
-276 ALHRLPAA
+276 ALSRLPAE

-289 MEGEWV
+289 MEGEWA

-300 KHARSAEWEELLEP
+300 RQARSAEWEELLEP
-314 LALLADAARVLPPR
+314 LATLADSARVLPPR
-328 SEATQVLRVDELD
+328 SEAAQVLRVDELD
-341 PSRDIPQPP
+341 PSRDIPEPP

-365 SLDAP
+365 SLDTP

-384 STSEARGTIDHSS
+384 TTSEARGTIDHSS

-408 GHERPT
+408 GHEHPAP
-414 HENNQ
+414 ENNQ

>member
-1 MPFVLLSLAAV
+1 MMPFVLLSLAAL
-12 ALAAGLIVLWLDQRQ
+12 ALAAGVIVLWLDQRQ
-27 RAALSAGDPADNAA
+27 RVAHS
-41 TDTADD
+41 ADD
-47 AAVDPAAPESVA
+47 AATDIVTDTDASADAIAADSADGAADAAAPESAVPE
-59 DGVADS
+59 
-65 AAADATHDASNPE
+65 ATEPGLE
-78 PEVVQESEFTPEPEP
+78 PELAEELEPTVEP
-93 VVEHHPEPS
+93 VI
-102 DEPVAEPKEPEE
+102 
-114 TEETKE
+114 
-120 PAAEPEDFT
+120 AAEPESAP
-129 EPQAA
+129 EPEAEQAVEA
-134 APSFAARAERAKYF
+134 TPEPAPAHSFAERAERARHL
-148 VPGSARRERKAFGQQ
+148 VPGRARRERKAFGQQ
-163 RGWEYAKHD
+163 HGWEYIKHD
-172 SYLADEWSRGAAA
+172 SYLADEWTRGAAA

-192 IVAGNFRGHE
+192 IVAGSVRGHE

-209 TIPVMAMRT
+209 STPVMAMRT

-224 VVDFRRAGEKRPGE
+224 VVDFRRAGEE
-238 TVDNSSEDLVY
+238 AENHSEDLVY

-258 FASDAGVGQRL
+258 FATDAGVGQRL
-269 IDPRVSA
+269 IDARVTD
-276 ALHRLPAA
+276 ALSRLPAA

-289 MEGEWV
+289 MEGEWA
-295 LAQTT
+295 LAQTNRQ
-300 KHARSAEWEELLEP
+300 ARSAEWEALLEP
-314 LALLADAARVLPPR
+314 LATLADSARVLPPR

-341 PSRDIPQPP
+341 PSRDIPEPP

-365 SLDAP
+365 SLDTP

-384 STSEARGTIDHSS
+384 TTSEARGTIDHSS

>member
-1 MPFVLLSLAAV
+1 MMPFVLLSLAAL

-27 RAALSAGDPADNAA
+27 RAAHSAGDAA
-41 TDTADD
+41 TDTVTDTDASADVIATD
-47 AAVDPAAPESVA
+47 SA
-59 DGVADS
+59 DG
-65 AAADATHDASNPE
+65 AADAVAPEAAEPEAEPVHAEEPE
-78 PEVVQESEFTPEPEP
+78 PTVEPAIATEPETTPEPE
-93 VVEHHPEPS
+93 
-102 DEPVAEPKEPEE
+102 AEPAVEASA
-114 TEETKE
+114 E
-120 PAAEPEDFT
+120 PAPAH
-129 EPQAA
+129 
-134 APSFAARAERAKYF
+134 SFAERAERARHL

-163 RGWEYAKHD
+163 RGWEYIKHD
-172 SYLADEWSRGAAA
+172 SYLADEWTRGAAA

-192 IVAGNFRGHE
+192 IVAGSVRGHE

-209 TIPVMAMRT
+209 SIPVMAMRT

-224 VVDFRRAGEKRPGE
+224 VVDFRRAGEE
-238 TVDNSSEDLVY
+238 AENHSEDLVY

-258 FASDAGVGQRL
+258 FATDAGVGQRL
-269 IDPRVSA
+269 IDARVTD
-276 ALHRLPAA
+276 ALSRLPAE

-289 MEGEWV
+289 MEGEWA

-300 KHARSAEWEELLEP
+300 RQARSAEWEELLEP
-314 LALLADAARVLPPR
+314 LATLADSARVLPPR
-328 SEATQVLRVDELD
+328 SEAAQVLRVDELD
-341 PSRDIPQPP
+341 PSRDIPEPP

-365 SLDAP
+365 SLDTP

-384 STSEARGTIDHSS
+384 TTSEARGTIDHSS

-408 GHERPT
+408 GHEHPAP
-414 HENNQ
+414 ENNQ

>member
-1 MPFVLLSLAAV
+1 MMPFVLLSLAAL

-27 RAALSAGDPADNAA
+27 RAAHSAGDAA
-41 TDTADD
+41 TDTVTDTDASADVIATDSADGAAD
-47 AAVDPAAPESVA
+47 AAAPESAEPEAEPVHA
-59 DGVADS
+59 EE
-65 AAADATHDASNPE
+65 PE
-78 PEVVQESEFTPEPEP
+78 PTVEPAIATEPETTPEPE
-93 VVEHHPEPS
+93 
-102 DEPVAEPKEPEE
+102 AEPAVEASA
-114 TEETKE
+114 E
-120 PAAEPEDFT
+120 PAPAH
-129 EPQAA
+129 
-134 APSFAARAERAKYF
+134 SFAERAERARHL

-163 RGWEYAKHD
+163 RGWEYIKHD

-192 IVAGNFRGHE
+192 IVAGSVRGHE

-209 TIPVMAMRT
+209 SIPVMAMRT

-224 VVDFRRAGEKRPGE
+224 VVDFRRAGEE
-238 TVDNSSEDLVY
+238 AENHSEDLVY

-258 FASDAGVGQRL
+258 FATDAGVGQRL
-269 IDPRVSA
+269 IDARVTD
-276 ALHRLPAA
+276 ALSRLPAE

-289 MEGEWV
+289 MEGEWA

-300 KHARSAEWEELLEP
+300 RQARSAEWEELLEP
-314 LALLADAARVLPPR
+314 LATLADSARVLPPR
-328 SEATQVLRVDELD
+328 SEAAQVLRVDELD
-341 PSRDIPQPP
+341 PSRDIPEPP

-365 SLDAP
+365 SLDTP

-384 STSEARGTIDHSS
+384 TTSEARGTIDHSS

-408 GHERPT
+408 GHEHPAP
-414 HENNQ
+414 ENNQ

>member
-12 ALAAGLIVLWLDQRQ
+12 ALVAGLIVLWLDHRQ
-27 RAALSAGDPADNAA
+27 RAALSADETTTAAD
-41 TDTADD
+41 T
-47 AAVDPAAPESVA
+47 AAPELTP
-59 DGVADS
+59 DS
-65 AAADATHDASNPE
+65 PSE
-78 PEVVQESEFTPEPEP
+78 PALAEEPEP
-93 VVEHHPEPS
+93 APEP
-102 DEPVAEPKEPEE
+102 DIITEPEPDPVAEPATEPTADAAE
-114 TEETKE
+114 E
-120 PAAEPEDFT
+120 PAAAEPSEEPAA

-134 APSFAARAERAKYF
+134 APSFAERAERAKYL

-163 RGWEYAKHD
+163 RGWEYLKHD
-172 SYLADEWSRGAAA
+172 SYLADEWTRGAAA
-185 RGQEPRD
+185 RGHEPRD
-192 IVAGNFRGHE
+192 IVAGTVRGHE

-209 TIPVMAMRT
+209 AIPVMAMRT

-224 VVDFRRAGEKRPGE
+224 VVDFRRAGEE
-238 TVDNSSEDLVY
+238 MENLSEDLLY

-258 FASDAGVGQRL
+258 FASDAGVGRRF
-269 IDPRVSA
+269 IDARVST
-276 ALHRLPAA
+276 ALNHLPAA

-289 MEGEWV
+289 MEGEWA

-300 KHARSAEWEELLEP
+300 RQARSAEWEALLEP
-314 LALLADAARVLPPR
+314 LATLADSARVLPPR
-328 SEATQVLRVDELD
+328 SEAAQVLRVDELD
-341 PSRDIPQPP
+341 PSRDIPEPP

-384 STSEARGTIDHSS
+384 TTSEARGTIDHSS

>member
-12 ALAAGLIVLWLDQRQ
+12 ALVAGLIVLWLDHRQ
-27 RAALSAGDPADNAA
+27 RAALSADENVADETTTAA
-41 TDTADD
+41 DT
-47 AAVDPAAPESVA
+47 AAPELT
-59 DGVADS
+59 ADS
-65 AAADATHDASNPE
+65 PSEPALAEEPGLAEEPE
-78 PEVVQESEFTPEPEP
+78 PAPEPDIITEPEPEP
-93 VVEHHPEPS
+93 V
-102 DEPVAEPKEPEE
+102 AEPATEPTADAAE
-114 TEETKE
+114 E
-120 PAAEPEDFT
+120 PAAAEPSEEPAA

-134 APSFAARAERAKYF
+134 APSFAERAERAKYL

-163 RGWEYAKHD
+163 RGWEYLKHD
-172 SYLADEWSRGAAA
+172 SYLADEWTRGAAA
-185 RGQEPRD
+185 RGHEPRD
-192 IVAGNFRGHE
+192 IVAGTVRGHE

-209 TIPVMAMRT
+209 AIPVMAMRT

-224 VVDFRRAGEKRPGE
+224 VVDFRRAGEE
-238 TVDNSSEDLVY
+238 IENLSEDLLY

-258 FASDAGVGQRL
+258 FSSDAGVGQRF
-269 IDPRVSA
+269 IDTRVST
-276 ALHRLPAA
+276 ALNHLPAA

-289 MEGEWV
+289 LEGEWV

-300 KHARSAEWEELLEP
+300 RQARSAEWEELLEP
-314 LALLADAARVLPPR
+314 LSLLADAARVLPPR
-328 SEATQVLRVDELD
+328 SEAAQVLRVDELD
-341 PSRDIPQPP
+341 PSRDIPEPP
-350 QPEPTGPTAVPDRDD
+350 QPDPTGPTAVPDRDD

-384 STSEARGTIDHSS
+384 TTSEARGTIDHSS